1 MKKGRL
7 IGVVLAVLTAVVGIF
22 LVIVIGV
29 VVWHFVVL
37 QPSPDPEFVQPTTT
51 TATTTTTA
59 EPTESVYAP
68 GHLTFTGKVLEV
80 AEDSVLMECYD
91 KDKFDT
97 VWVYVADTAANL
109 QVGEEYLVTYE
120 DMMMPSLPPR
130 ITAVQMEKQ

>member
-1 MKKGRL
+1 MLKGRI

-51 TATTTTTA
+51 TAKTTTEATQ
-59 EPTESVYAP
+59 PVDAP
-68 GHLTFTGKVLEV
+68 GQLYFTGKVLEV
-80 AEDSVLMECYD
+80 TEDSVLMECYD

-97 VWVYVADTAANL
+97 VWVYVASIATDP